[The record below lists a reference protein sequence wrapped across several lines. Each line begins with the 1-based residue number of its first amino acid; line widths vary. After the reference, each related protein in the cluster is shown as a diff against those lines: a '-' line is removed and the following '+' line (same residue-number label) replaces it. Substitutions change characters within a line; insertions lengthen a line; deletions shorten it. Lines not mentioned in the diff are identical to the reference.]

1 MGMVIRSVKMH
12 ACVFGGEGTRQ
23 STLDLMMDSS
33 PHQARRYCG
42 ACDVGT
48 TASSVDASRRPDVNG
63 DDRGDA
69 AFVPVSAAKTNDKGS
84 IQSGWWPT
92 AMGIPA
98 ALWAT
103 VALDRPA
110 TTVLHV
116 SGVSL
121 SLIRS
126 TRCLQP

>member
-1 MGMVIRSVKMH
+1 
-12 ACVFGGEGTRQ
+12 
-23 STLDLMMDSS
+23 MDSS
-33 PHQARRYCG
+33 PQQRYCG

-48 TASSVDASRRPDVNG
+48 TASSVDASIRPDITG
-63 DDRGDA
+63 DDRGEA
-69 AFVPVSAAKTNDKGS
+69 AFVHVSAAKTNDEGS

-92 AMGIPA
+92 AIGIPA

-110 TTVLHV
+110 TTVLHI

-121 SLIRS
+121 SLISS
-126 TRCLQP
+126 TRCVQP